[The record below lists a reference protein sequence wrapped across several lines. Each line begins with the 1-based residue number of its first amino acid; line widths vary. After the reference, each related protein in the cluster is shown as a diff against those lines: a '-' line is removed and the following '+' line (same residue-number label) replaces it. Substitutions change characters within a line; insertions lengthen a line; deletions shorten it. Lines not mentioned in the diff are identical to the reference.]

1 MSTNNSKIKY
11 IVADTTAFIN
21 AVPLNEYAENVLT
34 VPDVVA
40 EVRNKRQIRRLCV
53 LPFDLQVREPRA
65 ESIKHCVE
73 FAKKTGDYA
82 SLSGIDLKVI
92 ALTYELETDLLGTEH
107 LRKEPVVSQVIASK
121 DKPEEMQDA
130 NNKRLVGW
138 YMPEGNEDDDDEE
151 EDEDDE
157 DEEEEE
163 VESESQTDAVKEAIE
178 SQLKGELVANKPT
191 TVAAATEEEDEEE
204 EDLTQE
210 ELDKLFEKLK
220 CAPSADEELA
230 TADILVA
237 QPTNEDDDDDNDDA
251 ALEDDEQNNSNLKP
265 QEDEEVGD
273 DGWITHSNIKKA
285 KKALEGKVETDIIP
299 PVACMT
305 TDYALQ
311 NVLKQLNLQLAAL
324 NGRIIKQLRTYI
336 LRCYACFKTTSIMT
350 KVFCPNCGNKTLKRV
365 AVSLDENGKQVI
377 HINTRRPLTNKY
389 KNQSLPRFQGGKHS
403 RNPILSEDQPMP
415 RQMPSRVA
423 KTKTNALDDDY
434 IAGFSPFVMRDVDSK
449 SAMLR
454 SKGNLKEWARN
465 NNFEEDRRRKN
476 YNRLYK

>member
-1 MSTNNSKIKY
+1 MAETSGKIKFL
-11 IVADTTAFIN
+11 VADTTAFIN
-21 AVPLNEYAENVLT
+21 AVPLNEYAEQVLT

-53 LPFDLQVREPRA
+53 LPFDLQVREPRP

-73 FAKKTGDYA
+73 FAKRTGDYA

-92 ALTYELETDLLGTEH
+92 SLTYELEADTVGTDH
-107 LRKEPVVSQVIASK
+107 LRTEPVMAQTIASK
-121 DKPEEMQDA
+121 EKPEEMQDA
-130 NNKRLVGW
+130 SNKRMVGW
-138 YMPEGNEDDDDEE
+138 YMPEGEE
-151 EDEDDE
+151 EDSEEDGD
-157 DEEEEE
+157 
-163 VESESQTDAVKEAIE
+163 SQE
-178 SQLKGELVANKPT
+178 
-191 TVAAATEEEDEEE
+191 EEEDEEAGGSEEEQEGEDSVKAAIEAQLAGKEALPSHPIAAE
-204 EDLTQE
+204 EDLAQDPSQE
-210 ELDKLFEKLK
+210 ELDKLFEQLK
-220 CAPSADEELA
+220 CEYDAETEQERSELLVLQPAEEEEAEESEPQPAPS
-230 TADILVA
+230 
-237 QPTNEDDDDDNDDA
+237 QN
-251 ALEDDEQNNSNLKP
+251 LE
-265 QEDEEVGD
+265 EEVGD

-285 KKALEGKVETDIIP
+285 KKALEGKVETDEVP

-311 NVLKQLNLQLAAL
+311 NVLKQLNLHLAAL

-336 LRCYACFKTTSIMT
+336 LRCYACYRTTSIMT

-365 AVSLDENGKQVI
+365 AVSLDENGRQVI

-403 RNPILSEDQPMP
+403 RNPILFEDQPMP

-423 KTKTNALDDDY
+423 KTKTNALDQDY
-434 IAGFSPFVMRDVDSK
+434 MAGFSPFVLRDVDSK

>member
-34 VPDVVA
+34 VPDVIA
-40 EVRNKRQIRRLCV
+40 EVRHRRQIRRLCV
-53 LPFDLQVREPRA
+53 LPFDLQVREPRP
-65 ESIKHCVE
+65 ESVKHCVE

-107 LRKEPVVSQVIASK
+107 LRTEPVVSQVIASK

-130 NNKRLVGW
+130 SNKRLVGW
-138 YMPEGNEDDDDEE
+138 YMPEGNDEEEEEDDEEEE
-151 EDEDDE
+151 EDEDEDDDE
-157 DEEEEE
+157 EAAVADPVKEAIEAQLKGEQPADKSTDAAGKEEDDEEEEE
-163 VESESQTDAVKEAIE
+163 
-178 SQLKGELVANKPT
+178 
-191 TVAAATEEEDEEE
+191 EEDV
-204 EDLTQE
+204 TQE
-210 ELDKLFEKLK
+210 QLDKLFEKLK

-230 TADILVA
+230 TADLLIA
-237 QPTNEDDDDDNDDA
+237 QPTEEDDD
-251 ALEDDEQNNSNLKP
+251 EPSEEEQQQQTQA

-285 KKALEGKVETDIIP
+285 KKALEGKVETDLIP

-336 LRCYACFKTTSIMT
+336 LRCYGCFKTTSIMT

-403 RNPILSEDQPMP
+403 RNPILFEDQPMP

-423 KTKTNALDDDY
+423 KTKTNALNDDY

>member
-1 MSTNNSKIKY
+1 MAETSEKIKFL
-11 IVADTTAFIN
+11 VADTTAFIN
-21 AVPLNEYAENVLT
+21 AVPLNEYAEQVLT

-53 LPFDLQVREPRA
+53 LPFDLQVREPRP

-92 ALTYELETDLLGTEH
+92 SLTYELEADNVGTDH
-107 LRKEPVVSQVIASK
+107 LRQEPVMAQTIASK
-121 DKPEEMQDA
+121 EKPEEMQDA

-138 YMPEGNEDDDDEE
+138 YMPEGEEEE
-151 EDEDDE
+151 EDEDS
-157 DEEEEE
+157 EEEEE
-163 VESESQTDAVKEAIE
+163 DSQEEDAAEDEQEGDESQDTVKAAIE
-178 SQLKGELVANKPT
+178 AQLAGKEPFSSDSIQ
-191 TVAAATEEEDEEE
+191 TEEEPDQEPS
-204 EDLTQE
+204 QE
-210 ELDKLFEKLK
+210 ELDKLFEQLK
-220 CAPSADEELA
+220 CAPSAEEEQELSELLVSQPAEVDEE
-230 TADILVA
+230 VSEPQEA
-237 QPTNEDDDDDNDDA
+237 QQSQNLDDD
-251 ALEDDEQNNSNLKP
+251 
-265 QEDEEVGD
+265 VGD

-285 KKALEGKVETDIIP
+285 KKALEGKVETDEVP

-311 NVLKQLNLQLAAL
+311 NVLKQLNLHLAAL

-336 LRCYACFKTTSIMT
+336 LRCYACYRTTSIMT

-365 AVSLDENGKQVI
+365 AVSLDENGRQVI

-389 KNQSLPRFQGGKHS
+389 KNQSLPRFHGGKHS
-403 RNPILSEDQPMP
+403 RNPILFEDQPMP

-423 KTKTNALDDDY
+423 KTKTNALDQDY
-434 IAGFSPFVMRDVDSK
+434 TAGFSPFVLRDVDSK

>member
-1 MSTNNSKIKY
+1 MSTDNAKIKY
-11 IVADTTAFIN
+11 IIADTTAFIN

-53 LPFDLQVREPRA
+53 LPFDLQVREPRP
-65 ESIKHCVE
+65 ESVKHCVE

-92 ALTYELETDLLGTEH
+92 ALTYELEADTLGTEH
-107 LRKEPVVSQVIASK
+107 LRNEPVVSQTIASK
-121 DKPEEMQDA
+121 EKPEEMQDV
-130 NNKRLVGW
+130 NNKRMVGW
-138 YMPEGNEDDDDEE
+138 YMPEGDEDDNSEEEYDDEDNDNEDDIETKLN
-151 EDEDDE
+151 
-157 DEEEEE
+157 
-163 VESESQTDAVKEAIE
+163 ESSDNVDHIKAAIE
-178 SQLKGELVANKPT
+178 AQLKGESVPKADST
-191 TVAAATEEEDEEE
+191 AADKDASIEEDEED
-204 EDLTQE
+204 DLTQE

-230 TADILVA
+230 TSDILVA
-237 QPTNEDDDDDNDDA
+237 QPTEED
-251 ALEDDEQNNSNLKP
+251 ESDDEQP
-265 QEDEEVGD
+265 QQNINTNDDEDVGD

-285 KKALEGKVETDIIP
+285 KKALEGKVETDIVP

-377 HINTRRPLTNKY
+377 HINTRRPLTSKY
-389 KNQSLPRFQGGKHS
+389 KNQSLPRFHGGKHS
-403 RNPILSEDQPMP
+403 RNPILFEDQPMP

>member
-1 MSTNNSKIKY
+1 MAETSGKIKFL
-11 IVADTTAFIN
+11 VADTTAFIN
-21 AVPLNEYAENVLT
+21 AVPLNEYAEQVLT

-53 LPFDLQVREPRA
+53 LPFDLQVREPRP

-73 FAKKTGDYA
+73 FAKRTGDYA

-92 ALTYELETDLLGTEH
+92 SLTYELEADTVGTDH
-107 LRKEPVVSQVIASK
+107 LRKEPVMAQTIASK
-121 DKPEEMQDA
+121 EKPEEMQDA
-130 NNKRLVGW
+130 SNKRLVGW
-138 YMPEGNEDDDDEE
+138 YMPEGEEE
-151 EDEDDE
+151 EDS
-157 DEEEEE
+157 EEEEE
-163 VESESQTDAVKEAIE
+163 DSQEEDDGA
-178 SQLKGELVANKPT
+178 
-191 TVAAATEEEDEEE
+191 EEEDDQPEGE
-204 EDLTQE
+204 EDTVKAAIEAQLAGKKPLNSQSVQFEEDQEPSQE

-220 CAPSADEELA
+220 CAPSAEEEQELSEL
-230 TADILVA
+230 LVS
-237 QPTNEDDDDDNDDA
+237 QPAEEETEEA
-251 ALEDDEQNNSNLKP
+251 EP
-265 QEDEEVGD
+265 QEPIKSQNLEEEVGD

-285 KKALEGKVETDIIP
+285 KKALEGKVETDEVP

-311 NVLKQLNLQLAAL
+311 NVLKQLNLHLAAL

-336 LRCYACFKTTSIMT
+336 LRCYACYKTTSIMT

-365 AVSLDENGKQVI
+365 AVSLDENGRQVI

-403 RNPILSEDQPMP
+403 RNPILFEDQPMP

-423 KTKTNALDDDY
+423 KTKTNALDQDY
-434 IAGFSPFVMRDVDSK
+434 TSGFSPFVLRDVDSK

>member
-1 MSTNNSKIKY
+1 MSETSGKIKY
-11 IVADTTAFIN
+11 LIADTTAFIN
-21 AVPLNEYAENVLT
+21 AVPLNEYAEQVLT
-34 VPDVVA
+34 VPEVVA

-53 LPFDLQVREPRA
+53 LPFDLQIREPRP
-65 ESIKHCVE
+65 ESVKHCVE

-92 ALTYELETDLLGTEH
+92 SLTYELEADTVGTEH
-107 LRKEPVVSQVIASK
+107 LRTEPVKAQTIASK
-121 DKPEEMQDA
+121 DKPEELQDA
-130 NNKRLVGW
+130 SNKRLVGW
-138 YMPEGNEDDDDEE
+138 YMPEGEEEEEESDEDQEEEDDDDEE
-151 EDEDDE
+151 AAEQSDPEDVDQVKAAIEAQIE
-157 DEEEEE
+157 GKAPVPSEAVQLEPEEEP
-163 VESESQTDAVKEAIE
+163 S
-178 SQLKGELVANKPT
+178 
-191 TVAAATEEEDEEE
+191 
-204 EDLTQE
+204 QE
-210 ELDKLFEKLK
+210 ELDKMFEQLK
-220 CAPSADEELA
+220 CEASAEEEKELA
-230 TADILVA
+230 EMLVA
-237 QPTNEDDDDDNDDA
+237 QPKDEDLEPEEETVPTISNQDDD
-251 ALEDDEQNNSNLKP
+251 
-265 QEDEEVGD
+265 VGD

-285 KKALEGKVETDIIP
+285 KKALEGKIEIDVVP

-311 NVLKQLNLQLAAL
+311 NVLKQLNLHLAAL

-336 LRCYACFKTTSIMT
+336 LRCYACYKTTSIMT

-377 HINTRRPLTNKY
+377 HINTRRPLTKKF

-403 RNPILSEDQPMP
+403 RNPILFEDQPMP

-423 KTKTNALDDDY
+423 KTKTNALDEDY
-434 IAGFSPFVMRDVDSK
+434 IAGFSPFVLRDVDSK